1 MKPQRV
7 IYCALSVAAVLVPV
21 ENLHAYPEQPVRVV
35 VPFGPGGGADITIRI
50 MSDPLR
56 AQLGQPIV
64 VDNRPGGSTIIGTDL
79 VAKARPDG
87 YTLLIATTTFTIN
100 PSLHAKLPYD
110 SLKDLQPVTLIAST
124 PYVVVVHP
132 SLPVRTVGELIALAK
147 RTPNQITYASV
158 GNGSATHLAT
168 EMLSAR
174 AGVKMVHVP
183 YKGSAPAVN
192 DLVGGHVTLYIGSM
206 PGSMPQARAGKLRAI
221 AVTSATRA
229 RAAPQLPTI
238 AESGLPDYEFNSWYG
253 LFAPGGTPH
262 AVVNRLHAAIGNVLT
277 QTTVRERLT
286 ADGNEPVGLAP
297 EAFAATIKSDMA
309 KYANTVKIA
318 NIKPD

>member
-1 MKPQRV
+1 MKPDLK
-7 IYCALSVAAVLVPV
+7 IYFTLAIAAVIAPL
-21 ENLHAYPEQPVRVV
+21 ENLYAYPEQPVRVV

-50 MSDPLR
+50 LSDPLR
-56 AQLGQPIV
+56 GQLGQPIV
-64 VDNRPGGSTIIGTDL
+64 VENRPGGSTIIGTDL

-87 YTLLIATTTFTIN
+87 YALLIATTTFTIN

-132 SLPVRTVGELIALAK
+132 SLPVRTIGELIALAK
-147 RTPNQITYASV
+147 RSPGQLTYASV

-168 EMLSAR
+168 EMLSDR
-174 AGVKMVHVP
+174 AGIKMVHVP

-229 RAAPQLPTI
+229 HAAPDLPTI
-238 AESGLPDYEFNSWYG
+238 AESGLPGYEFNSWYG
-253 LFAPGGTPH
+253 LIAPGGTPR
-262 AVVNRLHAAIGNVLT
+262 AVVDRLHDAVSKVLT
-277 QTTVRERLT
+277 QPTVRERLGS
-286 ADGNEPVGLAP
+286 DGNEPVGLAP
-297 EAFAATIKSDMA
+297 DAFAATIKSDMA
-309 KYANTVKIA
+309 KYANIVRSA
-318 NIKPD
+318 RIKPD